1 MWKPVEI
8 AGGTPVDRWTGG
20 WPAAR
25 APAEGRSWK
34 LFLNRDRGV
43 ARSAAAAAGDSSD
56 RGATFVPPDAAD
68 LPLLLERLGPVP
80 AEARTVFL
88 ADLHRAF
95 PCRGPIR
102 RAKGRAETPP
112 VPVVATPA
120 YLLARLTRLGAG
132 ERRLLASAGE
142 DEIVRRAPDLLQ
154 GRSAACRF
162 EVVRKAVPP
171 SGPAPITGPGAAELE
186 AAADAFGVL
195 RVALHAPDVVVR
207 AKAAAAGA
215 AADPDNAVAHLLLGC
230 SLAER
235 RKPAGAAQA
244 FRAALERDPE
254 FAAAHFE
261 LGKTMI
267 VLDDLEAAL
276 ASFTRATETLPEF
289 GPGWANA
296 GASFGELERPAEALA
311 PLTRAVEL
319 DPLSHSLA
327 SNLGVTLR
335 DLGRLPEAEAAFRRA
350 LALAPDFVFGRYNL
364 AGAVYLQG
372 RHGEAVDLFEKAVAM
387 DPTGSARQKLLLAAA
402 RLAAGDE
409 AGAIG
414 DYRAV
419 FDALEGRMRLDMKK
433 VAQWDL
439 RRLAERAGLTPAIR
453 RVAGVLRDIARPA

>member
-8 AGGTPVDRWTGG
+8 AGGTPVVGG
-20 WPAAR
+20 PGGGRAAG

-43 ARSAAAAAGDSSD
+43 ARSTAAAAGDSSD

-142 DEIVRRAPDLLQ
+142 DEIVRRAPGLLQ

-215 AADPDNAVAHLLLGC
+215 AADPDNAVAHRSASWSGPP
-230 SLAER
+230 R
-235 RKPAGAAQA
+235 R
-244 FRAALERDPE
+244 
-254 FAAAHFE
+254 
-261 LGKTMI
+261 
-267 VLDDLEAAL
+267 
-276 ASFTRATETLPEF
+276 S
-289 GPGWANA
+289 
-296 GASFGELERPAEALA
+296 
-311 PLTRAVEL
+311 
-319 DPLSHSLA
+319 
-327 SNLGVTLR
+327 
-335 DLGRLPEAEAAFRRA
+335 RR
-350 LALAPDFVFGRYNL
+350 
-364 AGAVYLQG
+364 
-372 RHGEAVDLFEKAVAM
+372 
-387 DPTGSARQKLLLAAA
+387 
-402 RLAAGDE
+402 
-409 AGAIG
+409 
-414 DYRAV
+414 
-419 FDALEGRMRLDMKK
+419 
-433 VAQWDL
+433 
-439 RRLAERAGLTPAIR
+439 
-453 RVAGVLRDIARPA
+453 